1 MMTTFYD
8 DIEQSL
14 INYLK
19 MSNHSLVKV
28 FIKIII
34 IIMIPLMTN
43 LELSIKI
50 L

>member
-14 INYLK
+14 IYYLK
-19 MSNHSLVKV
+19 MNNHSIVKV